1 MWTLVS
7 SVLDFHFIY
16 VTVFIYLFT
25 FSGASASDQRAI
37 YAISRG
43 KCTLD
48 RVVHP
53 RARAVCTVGDQV
65 VYILPRRG
73 FPTCGFPGP
82 CLSKLIHRGP
92 RRWSLGRS
100 INMTM
105 VIFMSKRKNRY
116 SYYKGSIHPSC
127 APADVAFPPRVPICG
142 QLKLTRRRTKSL
154 LR

>member
-7 SVLDFHFIY
+7 SVLDFYFIY
-16 VTVFIYLFT
+16 VTVFIYLFIYLFT

-65 VYILPRRG
+65 V
-73 FPTCGFPGP
+73 
-82 CLSKLIHRGP
+82 
-92 RRWSLGRS
+92 
-100 INMTM
+100 
-105 VIFMSKRKNRY
+105 
-116 SYYKGSIHPSC
+116 
-127 APADVAFPPRVPICG
+127 
-142 QLKLTRRRTKSL
+142 
-154 LR
+154 